1 MYDKKKRL
9 MSKKNLLYIY
19 YFLWRGFLYFFTTFI
34 LKNFSFLQ
42 CIIEYRRYFLIVTLS
57 LLYYYLIFDDEDK
70 KFQKTLII
78 NANLYLFIF
87 LFFRPLLHIEIVP
100 FLILS
105 VILFVI
111 RKTKSLSKKIKLPII
126 IVWGFISLV
135 ILLSGLFYLYPEEP
149 DFQWFIQTKENTL
162 FLYSQNSLHKR
173 QATVEIKNLNNGKV
187 DQLSFKEWEKKITI
201 KENTQITYQTNQNN
215 QENQIFILFDNG
227 EVIQLL
233 PQSSMVWTNTGIM
246 MIQWESKYHPS
257 LIGTPKEKIWLFS
270 VLDDETYEDL
280 IETYQKDLENYL
292 YKQIGSHIQQNK
304 EIRMINKKFLTI
316 LDTLFPKIFSKNV
329 KNAEMFERYF
339 ENTSSI
345 IDTTKYQTSKYKDQ
359 NSELLNS
366 AINLVEWEKH
376 KLKIF

>member
-1 MYDKKKRL
+1 MYDKKRL
-9 MSKKNLLYIY
+9 MSKKNLLCIY

-126 IVWGFISLV
+126 IVWWFISLV

-304 EIRMINKKFLTI
+304 EIRNINKKFLTI

>member
-1 MYDKKKRL
+1 
-9 MSKKNLLYIY
+9 MSKKNLLCIY

-111 RKTKSLSKKIKLPII
+111 RKTKSLSKNIKLPII

-304 EIRMINKKFLTI
+304 EIRNINKKFLTI